1 MKLNYTVLLKIG
13 LDNHQNVILKSYF
26 SSQAGQTEYKQTS
39 HNKKNLWQRAKATQ
53 NHMYAGPAPFSLF
66 TLCEPTQTRTET
78 KIKFIMLKKTP
89 KMHTN
94 DKAAEASCPS
104 NSYEVIYLYE
114 CLSVDLSSF
123 KFLGS

>member
-78 KIKFIMLKKTP
+78 KIKFIMLKKTQ
-89 KMHTN
+89 KCTQMTRQLRHRARQIHM
-94 DKAAEASCPS
+94 K
-104 NSYEVIYLYE
+104 SYICMNAYL
-114 CLSVDLSSF
+114 LI
-123 KFLGS
+123 